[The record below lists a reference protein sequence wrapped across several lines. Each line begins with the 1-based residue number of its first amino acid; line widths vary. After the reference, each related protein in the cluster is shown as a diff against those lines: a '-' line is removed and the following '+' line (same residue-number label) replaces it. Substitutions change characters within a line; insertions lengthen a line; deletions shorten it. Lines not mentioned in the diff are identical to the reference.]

1 MTEEL
6 QSSLA
11 RELEAAVDSGDDK
24 RLNRAHSNILLALMD
39 CQRKTAERVKELR
52 IEADRKQHRLQ
63 GAKLLWDVLKIAAA
77 SGGGAIIL
85 KFISAGGVVQ

>member
-6 QSSLA
+6 QHSLE
-11 RELEAAVDSGDDK
+11 RELEAALASGDDK
-24 RLNRAHSNILLALMD
+24 RLDRAHSNIMLALID

-63 GAKLLWDVLKIAAA
+63 GAKFLWEILKLGAA
-77 SGGGAIIL
+77 SGGGALIL
-85 KFISAGGVVQ
+85 KALSAGGVA